1 VANLVLRTVYIDAD
15 IDDELRTEAF
25 DTRTSKNDLLRKYL
39 RLGMEVARQRRL
51 EAQLAEQRDACSSEA
66 PGKPRPAAMKSRK
79 AANAS
84 ELQADTGAASSSMA
98 NSPRAG

>member
-1 VANLVLRTVYIDAD
+1 MANLVLRTMYIDAD

-51 EAQLAEQRDACSSEA
+51 EARLAEQREVISSEA
-66 PGKPRPAAMKSRK
+66 PGKPGPAAMKSRK
-79 AANAS
+79 VREHA
-84 ELQADTGAASSSMA
+84 
-98 NSPRAG
+98 